1 MYVIVNEKIMNRLAL
16 YLGGLAVAACMAV
29 PAMAETATAVESPHE
44 LRIGFADAFVSS
56 AALRSAVRS
65 YYSFGSGDLPYTDG
79 LPVAEADKYLRGTRH
94 YQYRDWYSTGH
105 FFLGYQYRLTALV
118 SIGVD
123 VDMAKMGSKSMAYNG
138 YGTQV
143 GTLDNHLYIWS
154 VIPTVRL
161 TYFERPHVRLYSSA
175 GIGYSCYVGEWN
187 NAGVMQNGAGMNV
200 TLFGVQAGGEHVF
213 GAVALGAYNAWYVSR
228 EGVDWLPFS
237 RLFSASIGWRF

>member
-1 MYVIVNEKIMNRLAL
+1 MNRLAL
-16 YLGGLAVAACMAV
+16 YLGGLAVAVRMAV
-29 PAMAETATAVESPHE
+29 PATAETATAVESPHE

-56 AALRSAVRS
+56 AAMRSAVRS

-118 SIGVD
+118 SVGVD

-138 YGTQV
+138 YGSQV

>member
-1 MYVIVNEKIMNRLAL
+1 MAVNEKIMNRLAL
-16 YLGGLAVAACMAV
+16 YFGGLAVAVCMAV
-29 PAMAETATAVESPHE
+29 PATAETATAVESPHE

-56 AALRSAVRS
+56 AAMRSAVRS
-65 YYSFGSGDLPYTDG
+65 YYSFGSGDLPYIDG

-118 SIGVD
+118 SVGID
-123 VDMAKMGSKSMAYNG
+123 VDMAKMGAKSTAYNG

-143 GTLDNHLYIWS
+143 GTLDNYLYIWS
-154 VIPTVRL
+154 VLPTVRL

-213 GAVALGAYNAWYVSR
+213 GAVGLGAYNAWYVSR